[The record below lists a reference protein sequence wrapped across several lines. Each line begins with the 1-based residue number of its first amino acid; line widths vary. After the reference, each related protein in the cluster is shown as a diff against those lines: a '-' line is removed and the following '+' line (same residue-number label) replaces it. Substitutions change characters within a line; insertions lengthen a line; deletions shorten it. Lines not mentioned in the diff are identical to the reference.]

1 MPSRKRMKGK
11 PRKAQESSTLN
22 IQGQKQ
28 RQQEREQQ
36 HENHELLHGNHRLL
50 HHLIGNLSLQETKK
64 CHHNGCTP
72 PPPGDICDRF
82 LSALVDVLN
91 KAVDVSPNPIA
102 AHSAMFQYLEEKAP
116 ELTVVWDNE
125 AIREKLASYLA
136 YLGTEYLLQG
146 QERYTKM
153 ASAIALAVL
162 SFEMEPCANA
172 AAMMRDLNDGNER
185 ETVRFFSKRINCSCL
200 RKKCRQLKSQ
210 PKLSVCYG
218 CKQKKE
224 RKELML
230 CTRCKFRQYC
240 SKECQQADWLG
251 HRTCCTRIAD
261 RTMQ

>member
-1 MPSRKRMKGK
+1 MPSRKRIKGK
-11 PRKAQESSTLN
+11 LRKVKESSTLN
-22 IQGQKQ
+22 IQGQ
-28 RQQEREQQ
+28 QQCQQKREQQ
-36 HENHELLHGNHRLL
+36 DENHELLH
-50 HHLIGNLSLQETKK
+50 HLINNLSLQETKK

-82 LSALVDVLN
+82 FRTLVDVLN
-91 KAVDVSPNPIA
+91 TAVDISPNPIA
-102 AHSAMFQYLEEKAP
+102 AHSAMFQHFEEKAP
-116 ELTVVWDNE
+116 ELTVVWDDE
-125 AIREKLASYLA
+125 AIREKIASYLA

-146 QERYTKM
+146 HERYTKM

-200 RKKCRQLKSQ
+200 KEKCRQLKSQ

-251 HRTCCTRIAD
+251 HRNYCTRIAN